1 MKKGKRKK
9 DAAKTRL
16 GFFRFL
22 FIMLVCLFGAGVL
35 FAGAVCVFTEPVDAR
50 SLSIKMTSVLYYE
63 DEDGEKRIL
72 QNLYDDENRVW
83 VDFDKIPLD
92 MKNAF
97 VAIEDE
103 RFFTHPGF
111 DVKRT
116 GAAAMNT
123 VMRIFDKS
131 RTVYGGS
138 TITQQ
143 LVKNLTGDDKRSIM
157 RKLQEI
163 YRAVRLERD
172 LSKNEILELYL
183 NTIYLSQNCNGVS
196 TASRVYFGKDVS
208 DLSLAQ
214 CASIAG
220 ITQYPSLYDPYI
232 NPEANKEK
240 QLTVLSKMLELG
252 MITEAEYS
260 DAADEELEFCREGGV
275 SGGVYSYFV
284 DTVIASVSSDLVEK
298 YGYSEAMAQQM
309 IYTGGLQ
316 IKCTIDPEIQKIME
330 SVYTDEDNY
339 ATKNGEMMQSAM
351 VVIEQSTGEIKGVVG
366 GMGEKQGSLI
376 FNHATALRQ
385 PGSTIKPIAVYAPAL
400 DEGVIKSTS
409 VLQDVP
415 TTFTL
420 SDGTKWTPRN
430 SGGNFSGAV
439 SLKTA
444 VARSLNIPAVK
455 TLEELG
461 IEESYEFLE
470 EKLGISSLVD
480 RRSTDIGIVSDKAL
494 AALSL
499 GGLTDG
505 ISTVELAGAYA
516 AIANDGVYI
525 EPHTYTEI
533 RDYNGGLLFTNRPE
547 THRAMKT
554 TTSIVMT
561 DLLRGVVSYGTGTG
575 AAFSGTEIAGKT
587 GTTTN
592 DHDRWFAGYTPAY
605 TAVTWVGYDTPT
617 AINVYG
623 NPAVPLWKSVMSKL
637 DYEDKPTSFRD
648 VLSYDD
654 MKYRSVC
661 SVSGLAATD
670 VCREAGTVYSQL
682 TEKNA
687 PRLGECNS
695 SFHEDDEADEESTE
709 DKKTEDKTEDKKH
722 EEKTEDKKQ
731 DEHKVP
737 EKEQTPE
744 ISVGN
749 STTYGADEIR

>member
-1 MKKGKRKK
+1 MKKKRKNAGK
-9 DAAKTRL
+9 KHIS
-16 GFFRFL
+16 L
-22 FIMLVCLFGAGVL
+22 FHVLLVAFICVFGAGL
-35 FAGAVCVFTEPVDAR
+35 IFAGAVCVFTEPIDSE
-50 SLSIKMTSVLYYE
+50 SLSIKMASVIYYE
-63 DEDGEKRIL
+63 DDDGEKRVL
-72 QNLYDDENRVW
+72 QSLYDDENRTW
-83 VDFDKIPLD
+83 VDFEKIPLD

-111 DVKRT
+111 DIKRT
-116 GAAAMNT
+116 GGAAINS
-123 VMRIFDKS
+123 VIRIFDKS
-131 RTVYGGS
+131 RSVYGGS

-143 LVKNLTGDDKRSIM
+143 LVKNLTGEDERSVL

-183 NTIYLSQNCNGVS
+183 NTIYLSQRCNGVA
-196 TASRVYFGKDVS
+196 TASRVYFGKEVS
-208 DLSLAQ
+208 ELTLAE

-240 QLTVLSKMLELG
+240 QVTVLSKMLELG
-252 MITEAEYS
+252 MI
-260 DAADEELEFCREGGV
+260 DEEEYEAAVEEELTFKRGKGA

-284 DTVIASVSSDLVEK
+284 DTVISAVSSDLTEK

-316 IKCTIDPEIQKIME
+316 IKCTLDSEIQDIME
-330 SVYTDEDNY
+330 KVYTDESNY
-339 ATKNGEMMQSAM
+339 ATKHGEMMQSAM
-351 VVIEQSTGEIKGVVG
+351 VVIEQSTGEIKGIVG
-366 GMGEKQGSLI
+366 GMGEKTGSLI

-400 DEGVIKSTS
+400 EYGVIGSSS
-409 VLQDVP
+409 VLEDVP

-420 SDGTKWTPRN
+420 SDGSTWTPRN
-430 SGGNFSGAV
+430 SGGSFSGAV

-444 VARSLNIPAVK
+444 VARSLNIPAAR
-455 TLEELG
+455 TLDKLG

-470 EKLGISSLVD
+470 KKLGISSLVEE
-480 RRSTDIGIVSDKAL
+480 RSTESGVVTDKAL

-505 ISTVELAGAYA
+505 ISPIELAGAYA

-525 EPHTYTEI
+525 EPHIYTEI
-533 RDYNGGLLFTNRPE
+533 RDYNGELLFTNRPK

-554 TTSIVMT
+554 TTSVIMT
-561 DLLRGVVSYGTGTG
+561 ELLRGVVSSGTGGG

-617 AINVYG
+617 SINVSG
-623 NPAVPLWKSVMSKL
+623 NPAVPLWRSVMSQIN
-637 DYEDKPTSFRD
+637 YEGKPTSFKS

-654 MKYRSVC
+654 VSYRSVC
-661 SVSGLAATD
+661 SVSMLAATD
-670 VCREAGTVYSQL
+670 VCEKAGTVISQAV
-682 TEKNA
+682 EKGAAPLDKCNA
-687 PRLGECNS
+687 
-695 SFHEDDEADEESTE
+695 SFHEEHEEDEEE
-709 DKKTEDKTEDKKH
+709 KKGSH
-722 EEKTEDKKQ
+722 EEEAPDKPSGEKQTE
-731 DEHKVP
+731 EEAP
-737 EKEQTPE
+737 PAPSE
-744 ISVGN
+744 GN
-749 STTYGADEIR
+749 SLKYGADEV